1 MTMNQHLT
9 TSSCSL
15 PREPLWDHPGSAPT
29 HRRVRL
35 NVGGLTHEVLWR
47 TLDRLPRTRLG
58 RLHTS
63 NSPDTALELCDDY
76 DLGNGEFFFDRHPGA
91 FSSILNFYRTGRL
104 HMMEEMCALSFG
116 QELDYWGV
124 DEVYL
129 ESCCQARYH
138 QKKEQMNEELR
149 REEESLREQD
159 DEAFNG
165 GCCLDKR
172 KKLWDLLE
180 KPGSSLA
187 AKTLTIISILFIV
200 LSTIALSLN
209 TLPELQHRDEFGHIS
224 DNPSL
229 AHVEAVCIAWFTTE
243 YVLRFLSAPSK
254 WKFFKG
260 ALNAIDLLA
269 ILPYYITIFLT
280 VSNRSV
286 SQFQNV
292 RRVVQIFRIMR
303 ILRIL
308 KLARHSTGLQSLG
321 FTLRRS
327 YNELGLLILFLAMGI
342 MIFSSLVFFAEKDD
356 KDTKF
361 RSIPASFWWATITM
375 TTVGYGDIYPKTVL
389 GKIIGG
395 FCCIAGVLV
404 IALPI
409 PIIVNNFSEFYKEQ
423 KRQEKTVKRREALER
438 AKRNGSII
446 SMTLKETGAHHT
458 ANPGDLLGHGKG
470 FNAVKTLDGKY
481 SPGQWRWSKRSISSM
496 IGSTSNRSFE
506 SRPEQSRRAELK
518 LNSEPQLI
526 DVEKEAMNNLKED
539 RFDKTPPMS
548 HLMFGHQQLPR
559 SNMRSLSSVDSFTSC
574 ASQFLSSDILQAG
587 LPIIINRPLPEDL
600 SPGASDDLPSH
611 ASLPVSDLSLLEVS
625 LLSDTQPPL
634 PNHPKGPVVGSSKAW
649 SSLAELRPNWSAAC
663 RRSAA
668 TSCLLNVQT
677 RQNWWPSSSTGLST
691 LSGEFGRHQEGT
703 RQPLA
708 EEPEPVA
715 ASKVLFESVTCLVE
729 KFPTSC
735 NPAVIN
741 DGPKDNLLGW
751 EFEDE
756 CSYDVYHGDMNHVEN
771 RPLLSKSEQCKH
783 GGDRFSSVVLG
794 QHHVRRSL
802 RIPDGELSPT
812 LEPQVP
818 SKGTSSNRGV
828 GTICET
834 SM

>member
-1 MTMNQHLT
+1 MLRACITN
-9 TSSCSL
+9 C
-15 PREPLWDHPGSAPT
+15 
-29 HRRVRL
+29 
-35 NVGGLTHEVLWR
+35 
-47 TLDRLPRTRLG
+47 TL
-58 RLHTS
+58 
-63 NSPDTALELCDDY
+63 A
-76 DLGNGEFFFDRHPGA
+76 
-91 FSSILNFYRTGRL
+91 
-104 HMMEEMCALSFG
+104 
-116 QELDYWGV
+116 
-124 DEVYL
+124 
-129 ESCCQARYH
+129 
-138 QKKEQMNEELR
+138 
-149 REEESLREQD
+149 
-159 DEAFNG
+159 
-165 GCCLDKR
+165 
-172 KKLWDLLE
+172 
-180 KPGSSLA
+180 
-187 AKTLTIISILFIV
+187 IISIFFIV

-209 TLPELQHRDEFGHIS
+209 TLPELQHRDEFGHIG

-243 YVLRFLSAPSK
+243 YVLRFLSAPNK

-280 VSNRSV
+280 ESNRSV

-389 GKIIGG
+389 GKIVGG
-395 FCCIAGVLV
+395 LCCIAGVLV

-423 KRQEKTVKRREALER
+423 KQQEKAVKRREALER
-438 AKRNGSII
+438 AKRDGSII
-446 SMTLKETGAHHT
+446 SMTLKETGTHN
-458 ANPGDLLGHGKG
+458 ANPGDLLGHREGLS
-470 FNAVKTLDGKY
+470 AEKTLDGKY
-481 SPGQWRWSKRSISSM
+481 SPGQWRWSKRSISSV

-506 SRPEQSRRAELK
+506 SRPEQSQGAELK
-518 LNSEPQLI
+518 LNSEPLLI
-526 DVEKEAMNNLKED
+526 DVEKEVMNNLKEES
-539 RFDKTPPMS
+539 FDKTPPMS
-548 HLMFGHQQLPR
+548 QLMFDHQQLSR
-559 SNMRSLSSVDSFTSC
+559 SNIHSFSSVDSFTSC
-574 ASQFLSSDILQAG
+574 ASQFQSSDILQAR
-587 LPIIINRPLPEDL
+587 LPIIINPPLPQDW
-600 SPGASDDLPSH
+600 SPGASHNLPSH
-611 ASLPVSDLSLLEVS
+611 TSLHISDLSLLQVS
-625 LLSDTQPPL
+625 LHPDTQPPL
-634 PNHPKGPVVGSSKAW
+634 PNHPRGPVVGSSKAW
-649 SSLAELRPNWSAAC
+649 SSLAELRPNLSAVC
-663 RRSAA
+663 HRTAA
-668 TSCLLNVQT
+668 TSCLLNMQT

-691 LSGEFGRHQEGT
+691 LSGEIARHQEGT

-741 DGPKDNLLGW
+741 DGPNDNLLGW

-756 CSYDVYHGDMNHVEN
+756 CHYDVYHGDMNHVEN
-771 RPLLSKSEQCKH
+771 RPLLSKSEQCKF

-794 QHHVRRSL
+794 QHHMQGSL
-802 RIPDGELSPT
+802 RFSDGELPPA
-812 LEPQVP
+812 PQV
-818 SKGTSSNRGV
+818 STKRTSSNRGV
-828 GTICET
+828 GTICES